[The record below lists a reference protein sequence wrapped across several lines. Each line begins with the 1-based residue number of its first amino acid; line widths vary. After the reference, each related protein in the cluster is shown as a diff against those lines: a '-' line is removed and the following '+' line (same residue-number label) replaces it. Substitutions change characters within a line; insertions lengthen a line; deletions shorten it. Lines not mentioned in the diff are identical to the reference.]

1 MASGPAA
8 WRPGHHSR
16 ATGRARKR
24 EEPGR
29 DGRDGKTP
37 ACRRTAP
44 TRVRVACV
52 GCAPCRAAAKPEPP
66 VVPQGSRPVETD
78 SGGKARHARAMSSA
92 DGFGWKLIRS
102 CRPDSSRIS
111 RVPSEINTRGMGR
124 GPVPSCRAARCNGP
138 LCVWVQPAHLRLPR
152 IVDRDSSAGFPCAAR
167 DARGPDVGRGL
178 PGPCL
183 CTPRCAA
190 VPRSRAAVTL
200 SARTSRPLPRDA
212 AEPPSDDDGRPAAG
226 PGDDVRL
233 ALKASPWRPAPRP
246 SARRAGWPP
255 RYRCRPCRPL
265 GRTPCRAVSA
275 HSPPPEKAQGRGSG
289 HAPPGRYR
297 RPHCRAGAAGWPD
310 ATTVRE
316 GRPCVTARARSGR
329 QADNSRGS
337 ILTNRPPALCRWG
350 FGFGAVKGPD
360 EKGTQCGLTGPN
372 LRLPPQ
378 L

>member
-167 DARGPDVGRGL
+167 DARGPGVGRGL

-212 AEPPSDDDGRPAAG
+212 ARTAVRRRAAG
-226 PGDDVRL
+226 R
-233 ALKASPWRPAPRP
+233 RP
-246 SARRAGWPP
+246 RRRCPP
-255 RYRCRPCRPL
+255 RAQGVALAAC
-265 GRTPCRAVSA
+265 TAA
-275 HSPPPEKAQGRGSG
+275 FSPPRRMAASLQV
-289 HAPPGRYR
+289 PPVSTLGPYAMPR
-297 RPHCRAGAAGWPD
+297 R
-310 ATTVRE
+310 
-316 GRPCVTARARSGR
+316 
-329 QADNSRGS
+329 
-337 ILTNRPPALCRWG
+337 
-350 FGFGAVKGPD
+350 FGP
-360 EKGTQCGLTGPN
+360 
-372 LRLPPQ
+372 
-378 L
+378 